1 MSIIISQTNKGKI
14 EYCKGCDRFYLV
26 YENILLCFTEF
37 EYYHFERLL
46 FDIEVEQW
54 VEYNKE
60 FSHKKFIPIQTE
72 QRNLTLMLDE
82 NDLIQLKQLFLGE
95 NAEILNINQIRID
108 YSPN

>member
-46 FDIEVEQW
+46 FDFELYQGIE
-54 VEYNKE
+54 
-60 FSHKKFIPIQTE
+60 
-72 QRNLTLMLDE
+72 
-82 NDLIQLKQLFLGE
+82 
-95 NAEILNINQIRID
+95 
-108 YSPN
+108 